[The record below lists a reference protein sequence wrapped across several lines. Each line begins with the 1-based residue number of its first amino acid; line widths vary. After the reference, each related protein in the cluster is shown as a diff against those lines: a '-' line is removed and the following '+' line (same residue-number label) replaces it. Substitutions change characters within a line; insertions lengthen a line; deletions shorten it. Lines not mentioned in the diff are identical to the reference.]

1 MSRGELPWLRDTIA
15 GGVSRRAD
23 APASGA
29 SSMAGLAARRRSMVA
44 WTVTVYTCDATVYTC
59 VNFDQQL

>member
-29 SSMAGLAARRRSMVA
+29 SRNAGLAARRRSMLEWA
-44 WTVTVYTCDATVYTC
+44 WVRVGLGCSP
-59 VNFDQQL
+59 